1 MNKIKIGAVSYLNTK
16 PLLYGIKNSKIIDEI
31 ELIEDYPSK
40 IAAMLI
46 DGKIDVGLVPV
57 VIMSQLTNSQIISNY
72 CIGANNEVASVAL
85 FSNYEMEDIDT
96 VILDFQSRSSVALV
110 KVLFKRYW
118 KKEVIYK
125 NASENYIDEI
135 DKNIGGVIIGDRAL
149 QYQHQFK
156 FHYDLASAWR
166 KYTNLP
172 FVFAAWIA
180 NKELPKEFI
189 EKFNEANKTGLENL
203 SLVINENP
211 CDYYDLNKYYTENIS
226 YNFDD
231 QKKKGLELFL
241 KLIKEL

>member
-46 DGKIDVGLVPV
+46 DGRIDVGLVPV
-57 VIMSQLTNSQIISNY
+57 VIMNQLTNSQIISNY

-85 FSNYEMEDIDT
+85 FSNCEMEDIDT

-110 KVLFKRYW
+110 KVLFKHYW
-118 KKEVIYK
+118 KKEVTYK

-135 DKNIGGVIIGDRAL
+135 DKNVGGVIIGDRAL

-156 FHYDLASAWR
+156 FQNDLASAWR